1 MPLKTVNLLPGVNTE
16 QTALQDESIVA
27 SSQLIRWRYAAQRV
41 LVEKLGGWA
50 KFYPLAFGSPARA
63 LHAWEGINADT
74 HLAVGCE
81 TSLDVITAGL
91 ASDIT
96 PRTLI
101 TNPAVDFSTTSTSK
115 TVTIV
120 DAGITVSVYDTI
132 YLLTPVSVGGIVLQ
146 GSYPV
151 ASVVSSTSYNIIAAS
166 AATSTVASGGAVP
179 VFTTTASSF
188 AVNVQLNN
196 HGYTAG
202 QTFQI
207 ATSTTVG
214 GITLFGA
221 YLVQAV
227 VDANNFTINASFAAT
242 SSASASMNGGNAR
255 IEYFI
260 AVSPTVPAAGY
271 GVGAYGDGGYGIDIT
286 PSPSPGNPIT
296 TTNWSLDNWGE
307 VLIACPAN
315 GPIYT
320 WSPDSGFLNANIIG
334 TAPLINGGIF
344 VSNTAQILVAWASS
358 INGVQDPLLMQ
369 WSDSG
374 NYLQWTATA
383 LTQAGNFRIPSGSR
397 IVGGL
402 AGPQFNIIF
411 TDLDVWS
418 MDYIQPPE
426 VYGFNNLATNCGL
439 IARHAAGVVNT
450 TAMWMGNNQFF
461 RLDGETVTTIPC
473 PVWDFVYQNLDTNN
487 LDKITCAPNNGF
499 GEMSWFFPSLSGG
512 GEIDSY
518 VKYNYNLNAWD
529 FGQLQRTAWI
539 DQSPVGQPI
548 GADATGT
555 VYQHEISPDADG
567 QPLIASFQTGFF
579 QISDGENFSFLDWI
593 IPDFKWAYYGEGG
606 SASVT
611 ITLFYCN
618 YPGDA
623 VSVAG
628 PYTVTAATQYVNTR
642 LRGRQVSFKIE
653 SSDLGTWWRFGGT
666 RFRITPDG
674 KR

>member
-81 TSLDVITAGL
+81 ASLDVITNGV

-101 TNPAVDFSTTSTSK
+101 TNPAVNFSTTSASK
-115 TVTIV
+115 TVTVV

-179 VFTTTASSF
+179 VFTTTSSSF

-214 GITLFGA
+214 GIALFGA

-320 WSPDSGFLNANIIG
+320 WSPDSGFLNASIIA

-358 INGVQDPLLMQ
+358 INGVQDPLLVQ

-402 AGPQFNIIF
+402 PGPQFNIIF

-450 TAMWMGNNQFF
+450 TAMWMGSNQFF

-499 GEMSWFFPSLSGG
+499 GEMSWFYPSLSGG
-512 GEIDSY
+512 GEVDSY
-518 VKYNYNLNAWD
+518 VKYNFNLNVWD
-529 FGQLQRTAWI
+529 YGLLQRTAWI

-579 QISDGENFSFLDWI
+579 QIDDGEHLSFLDWI
-593 IPDFKWAYYGEGG
+593 IPDFKWTYYGENG
-606 SASVT
+606 SASVA
-611 ITLFYCN
+611 ITLFYCD
-618 YPGDA
+618 YPGDT
-623 VSVAG
+623 VNEIG
-628 PYTVTAATQYVNTR
+628 PYTVTQTTEYVNTR
-642 LRGRQVSFKIE
+642 VRGRQIAFKVE
-653 SSDLGTWWRFGGT
+653 SSDLGSWWRFGGT